1 MWMESTF
8 CLQMR
13 AITEKCLSKTKSK
26 TKIIFRGNFHCD
38 VP

>member
-13 AITEKCLSKTKSK
+13 VIIEKCLSK